1 MKAERGFT
9 LIEVLVAAAV
19 LGITASALF
28 GLFSKSLFNI
38 GRVED
43 LHRYELAAEN
53 VMNRVLLLPTLP
65 AGGEAGGVL
74 DNSGARWNVTVQPWA
89 PPDLE
94 SKPGE
99 GILRVAVTV
108 TWPGRSIPRRIQ
120 IEALKPAQITYST
133 NYDFPAVIE
142 DALPR

>member
-1 MKAERGFT
+1 MKGDRGFT

-53 VMNRVLLLPTLP
+53 LMNEVLLFTTLP
-65 AGGEAGGVL
+65 AGGEVGGVS
-74 DNSGARWNVTVQPWA
+74 DDSGAGWKVAVQPLA
-89 PPDLE
+89 PADLE
-94 SKPGE
+94 SRPAE
-99 GILRVAVTV
+99 G
-108 TWPGRSIPRRIQ
+108 
-120 IEALKPAQITYST
+120 
-133 NYDFPAVIE
+133 
-142 DALPR
+142 